1 MLIYFSFNFIL
12 FNLTC
17 LFHFQAQYIFVHE
30 SILETILCGMNE
42 VDSTNVQKEIETLA
56 EAKENGMTG
65 FQEKFKVS
73 DLFKQTICWKQTPK
87 FIVEYI

>member
-1 MLIYFSFNFIL
+1 M

-30 SILETILCGMNE
+30 SILESILCGMNE
-42 VDSTNVQKEIETLA
+42 VDSTIVQKEIETLG
-56 EAKENGMTG
+56 EIDKDNGMTG

-73 DLFKQTICWKQTPK
+73 DSFKQTICWKQTPK
-87 FIVEYI
+87 FTEYI